1 MHEVISFGLDKG
13 FDKGAGLK
21 ENDHAVEVLTRTRAT
36 DNAATR
42 RDLIAMV
49 DTDRVDSLI
58 MRPTRKCDTA
68 QVQEDTVFLSYFD
81 DDVIRITITR

>member
-1 MHEVISFGLDKG
+1 MHDDDVWGVHEVNFGLDNG
-13 FDKGAGLK
+13 LDKGAGLK

-49 DTDRVDSLI
+49 DTDRVDS
-58 MRPTRKCDTA
+58 A
-68 QVQEDTVFLSYFD
+68 
-81 DDVIRITITR
+81 RIIENYYES